1 MRRILSTFTVIATQV
16 FAHHSFAAYNT
27 EKEVTIKGEV
37 KIFAFQNPHSGIQV
51 MVPDGTGTSV
61 SWIAE
66 TGSPTGL
73 AKLGWRRSILKPGD
87 TVTLVLHPL
96 KDGGNG
102 GIVVRAILAD
112 GTVLETGR
120 VE

>member
-1 MRRILSTFTVIATQV
+1 MNKIVLTFALAAAVAL
-16 FAHHSFAAYNT
+16 AHHSFAAYNM
-27 EKEVTIKGEV
+27 EKEISIKGEV

-51 MVPDGTGTSV
+51 MVPDDKGSSV

-73 AKLGWRRSILKPGD
+73 AKLGWRRSIMKPGD

-102 GIVVRAILAD
+102 GIVMRAILAD

-120 VE
+120 AE